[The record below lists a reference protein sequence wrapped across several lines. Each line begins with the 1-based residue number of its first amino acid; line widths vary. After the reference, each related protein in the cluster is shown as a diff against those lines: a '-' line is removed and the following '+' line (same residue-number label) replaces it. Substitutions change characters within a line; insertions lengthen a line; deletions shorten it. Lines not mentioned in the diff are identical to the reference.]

1 MTPMSAAAASIGQA
15 TFSPEDF
22 EDLAEDDDEA
32 ELLSPEEED
41 DDEDDLSPLAD
52 LSALPDLSLPPEED
66 ADESAEDPAVAA
78 AGSEAEE
85 PFRLSVR

>member
-1 MTPMSAAAASIGQA
+1 MGQA

-22 EDLAEDDDEA
+22 EDLAEDEDEA
-32 ELLSPEEED
+32 ALLSPEEAED
-41 DDEDDLSPLAD
+41 DDFSPLPD

-66 ADESAEDPAVAA
+66 DDESAEDPAVAAAA

>member
-1 MTPMSAAAASIGQA
+1 MGQA

-32 ELLSPEEED
+32 APLSPEEDE
-41 DDEDDLSPLAD
+41 DEDDLSPLAD

-78 AGSEAEE
+78 ADAGSEAEE

>member
-1 MTPMSAAAASIGQA
+1 MGQA

-22 EDLAEDDDEA
+22 EDLAEDEDEA
-32 ELLSPEEED
+32 ALLSPEEDE
-41 DDEDDLSPLAD
+41 DEDDFSPLPDFSPPAD
-52 LSALPDLSLPPEED
+52 LSALPDLSLPPE
-66 ADESAEDPAVAA
+66 DESAEDPAVAAAA